1 VSEQKQHYEQEA
13 IPELRLI
20 REIVRRHM
28 PPGHELRKVD
38 LTIGTIDEGE
48 EPRFLVLVELVQ
60 QALAPE
66 LFGWADEMAKII
78 RQKWPKDVFDVKVK
92 IIMA

>member
-20 REIVRRHM
+20 REIVQRHM
-28 PPGHELRKVD
+28 PPRHELKNVD
-38 LTIGTIDEGE
+38 LTIGTIDDGD
-48 EPRFLVLVELVQ
+48 EPRFLVLVELAQ
-60 QALAPE
+60 KAHAPE
-66 LFGWADEMAKII
+66 LFGWADEMAKVI
-78 RQKWPKDVFDVKVK
+78 RQKWPRDVFDVKVK